1 MDDEKLNLKEATDSN
16 LQTTETIGKNHEH
29 ELKLD
34 EFLGWMIALL
44 FPFTAVGLMN
54 VTGVPLLSALI
65 YYGVFGIYLRIKMT
79 GRLPY
84 FKPQLSKVK
93 VETLLLIFSG
103 GLCGYLYLLAEPN
116 FQPLTTGLLLNLFVF
131 TLLNGTFEHL
141 VWVNIYELAGKRK
154 KYLGVIASTIYVS
167 LIHTCFWLHFLPTG
181 NIENIF
187 LFVAA
192 QLLIFYIPLRIY
204 VKTNDLTLWSLQHI
218 LYNSLTVLFGGFSLW
233 IFLGM

>member
-1 MDDEKLNLKEATDSN
+1 MNRDDVQLIND
-16 LQTTETIGKNHEH
+16 KNV
-29 ELKLD
+29 LVLD

-44 FPFTAVGLMN
+44 FPFAAVGLMD
-54 VTGVPLLSALI
+54 VTGVPLLSALV
-65 YYGVFGIYLRIKMT
+65 YYFVFGVYLRVKMT
-79 GRLPY
+79 GSLPY
-84 FKPQLSKVK
+84 FKPQLGRVK
-93 VETLLLIFSG
+93 IEALLLALSG
-103 GLCGYLYLLAEPN
+103 ILCGYLYLAGEGELQTLN
-116 FQPLTTGLLLNLFVF
+116 VGLILNLVVF

-181 NIENIF
+181 TIENIP

-204 VKTNDLTLWSLQHI
+204 VKTNDLTLWSIQHI
-218 LYNSLTVLFGGFSLW
+218 LYNALTVLFGGFSLW
-233 IFLGM
+233 IFLGL